1 MSTSYLMGF
10 IANSSRL
17 VPGQGSIRIQ
27 GSEATV
33 PAKLVAWK
41 TRARMHVL
49 ATFFGLSVVDFS
61 SCRERS
67 PDQVPLRNKQEL
79 ILLDSEGIA

>member
-1 MSTSYLMGF
+1 MPTSYLMGF
-10 IANSSRL
+10 TADSSRL

-49 ATFFGLSVVDFS
+49 ATFFGLSVVDFR

-67 PDQVPLRNKQEL
+67 PDQVHLRNKQD
-79 ILLDSEGIA
+79 LLFMDTQSTA